1 MRASRPSVSPHRRV
15 RSAILGV
22 LAVLALALALGVWG
36 QLRVN
41 ARSAIGAR
49 LVNLAGRQRMLSQSI
64 ARDVAPSANMADLPR
79 LSASIERMERDYS
92 VLHGLLDSL
101 ASHGAQDLNTA
112 RRALDDAQVSR
123 RAMIRAAHDVTLNT
137 GSSAAARA
145 TLQQSDLF
153 LPQME
158 RTVQALQTFSED
170 DIRATA
176 NTSLLVAGILLLL
189 LILAAALVVEP
200 VVRVVERQHALATQR
215 HAELERFS
223 LAAQQT
229 DNLVVFTDADRRI
242 TWVND
247 GFTRL
252 TGFTS
257 AEAIG
262 KSPGALLQ
270 CPSTNP
276 LTVTAIRVALDSGNA
291 FHGEVLNRSK
301 DGRDYWLDLDVQPM
315 HDDAGILTGFLAI
328 ETDITEQVLQRE
340 RLSSIFNAVTEGV
353 VLVAHDGAIVE
364 CNGAAE
370 RILGLSSEQIHGRA
384 AVDARWGNIRQDGTV
399 LSGDEL
405 PAMITLRTGEALRGV
420 VHGIRLPDGTRR
432 WISVSTEAV
441 RNPRGD
447 VTSVVASFG
456 DVTAQMDNANRL
468 DLVVS
473 GAGLGTWD
481 AHLPSGR
488 SMHNPRCAE
497 MLGFDVS
504 EFPPFITTWNALL
517 HPDDYAYVQATLKA
531 HLRGHTEEYRCEHRL
546 HRKDGT
552 WAWVLVSGR
561 VTERGIRGEPIRAAG
576 VIMDISMAKSLEAR
590 ADAAQDRFEAAIAGT
605 SDGLW
610 DWTVGSEEI
619 WCSPRCGVLLGYPAD
634 GPYPTMSPSTF
645 RERLHPDDREKT
657 LLALDA
663 LRRVDAPCD
672 VEIRLRVL
680 SDEFHWFRMR
690 CKAQRNTTGRPL
702 RLAGSIQSIDAQKL
716 AELQL
721 QRASASLEEA
731 QSVARMGSWSFDID
745 SGYIDWSRQVFSLFG
760 LDESLGP
767 PDYANMLDH
776 YVDDDAARLKAVV
789 AEAARSGTP
798 YSLVLRTRHGHNG
811 VRYLRS
817 EGRARFDAMGAVVG
831 MFGTKMDVTEAVE
844 REEALR
850 QARAEADAA
859 NHSKSEF
866 LANMSHEIRTPL
878 TAILG
883 YTDILRADIAV
894 GDASARQ
901 TSAVDTIQRAGE
913 HLLSVIND
921 ILDLSK
927 IEANKLVIESI
938 NTSLPQLLMDVDSLM
953 RARAA
958 NKGVLLQTSL
968 VTPIPDR
975 ILSDPTR
982 LRQILMNLVGNAAKF
997 TDVGRIDVRALVT
1010 PHDKHDTLRI
1020 EVEDT
1025 GPGMTTMQ
1033 ARQLFQPFTQADA
1046 SVTRRHGGTGL
1057 GLTICRR
1064 LANLMG
1070 GDVRLDYSATGRGSR
1085 FVLELPLVSAPDAVR
1100 ISDLVACKE
1109 ETLAVREA
1117 VQGQTRQ
1124 LLHGRILLAEDGE
1137 DNQRLIAFHL
1147 SRAGADVTIAGN
1159 GRIALEKIRQALSE
1173 GRPYGLLVTDMQMP
1187 EMDGYSLARTLREQG
1202 VDLSIVALTAHAMAE
1217 DRAKCLDAGCDDY
1230 ATKPINAAHLLRTC
1244 ARWLRTSTD
1253 NEHIFPTVT
1262 TSDDAVLISDLAD
1275 DPEMHELIQQF
1286 LVHLGARVMV
1296 IEASRAPAHYATLA
1310 TVAHQLKGA
1319 AGGYGFTPISD
1330 AARDVERL
1338 ANVSSA
1344 HGACEAAV
1352 AVLLSQCAAAIR
1364 GSATLS
1370 TPERT

>member
-1 MRASRPSVSPHRRV
+1 MRASRPSASPHRRV

-22 LAVLALALALGVWG
+22 LAVLAIALAFGVWG

-64 ARDVAPSANMADLPR
+64 ARDAAPSARMADLSR
-79 LSASIERMERDYS
+79 LPASIERMERDYAQ
-92 VLHGLLDSL
+92 LHGLLDSL
-101 ASHGAQDLNTA
+101 ASHGAVRLNTA
-112 RRALDDAQVSR
+112 RRVLDDAQTSR
-123 RAMIRAAHDVTLNT
+123 RAMIRAAHAVLLDT
-137 GSSAAARA
+137 GSSTAGRA

-170 DIRATA
+170 DIRETA
-176 NTSLLVAGILLLL
+176 NISLLVAGVLVLL

-200 VVRVVERQHALATQR
+200 VVRVVARQHALATQR
-215 HAELERFS
+215 HAELERLS
-223 LAAQQT
+223 LAAQRT

-262 KSPGALLQ
+262 QSPGALLQ

-276 LTVTAIRVALDSGNA
+276 QTVAAIRDALNSGKG
-291 FHGEVLNRSK
+291 FHGEVLNRAK
-301 DGRDYWLDLDVQPM
+301 DGRDYWLDLDIQPI

-340 RLSSIFNAVTEGV
+340 RLSSIFDAVTEGV
-353 VLVAHDGAIVE
+353 VLVAHDGRIIE

-370 RILGLSSEQIHGRA
+370 RILGLSSEQIRGRV
-384 AVDARWGNIRQDGTV
+384 AVDARWGAIRQDGTA
-399 LSGDEL
+399 L
-405 PAMITLRTGEALRGV
+405 PGEEMPSMITLRTGEALRGV

-456 DVTAQMDNANRL
+456 DVTAHMDNANRL

-473 GAGLGTWD
+473 GAGLATWD
-481 AHLPSGR
+481 VHLPSGR
-488 SMHNPRCAE
+488 AIHNPRCAE

-504 EFPPFITTWNALL
+504 EFPPFMDTWNTLL
-517 HPDDYAYVQATLKA
+517 HPDDHAYVQATLKA
-531 HLRGHTEEYRCEHRL
+531 HLRGHTAEYRCEHRL

-561 VTERGIRGEPIRAAG
+561 VTERGVRGEPIRAAG
-576 VIMDISMAKSLEAR
+576 VVMDISTAKLLEAR
-590 ADAAQDRFEAAIAGT
+590 ADAAQERFDAAIAGT

-610 DWTVGSEEI
+610 DWTAGSEEI
-619 WCSPRCGVLLGYPAD
+619 WFSPRCWVLLGYATD
-634 GPYPTMSPSTF
+634 GPYPSVSPATF
-645 RERLHPDDREKT
+645 RERLHPDDRENT
-657 LLALDA
+657 LLALAA
-663 LRRVDAPCD
+663 LRRLDAPCD

-680 SDEFHWFRMR
+680 SEEFHWFRMR
-690 CKAQRNTTGRPL
+690 CKAQRDTTGRPL
-702 RLAGSIQSIDAQKL
+702 RLAGSIQNIDAQKL

-731 QSVARMGSWSFDID
+731 QAVARMGSWSFDIA
-745 SGYIDWSRQVFSLFG
+745 SGYIDWSRQIFSLFG
-760 LDESLGP
+760 RDESLGP
-767 PDYANMLDH
+767 PNYANMLDH

-789 AEAARSGTP
+789 AEAASSGTP

-811 VRYLRS
+811 VRFLRS
-817 EGRARFDAMGAVVG
+817 EGRARRDATGAVVG

-883 YTDILRADIAV
+883 YTDILREDIAA

-927 IEANKLVIESI
+927 IEANKLVIESV

-958 NKGVLLQTSL
+958 SKGVLLQTSL
-968 VTPIPDR
+968 ATPIPDR

-982 LRQILMNLVGNAAKF
+982 LRQILMNLMGNAAKF

-1010 PHDKHDTLRI
+1010 EHDSRATLRI

-1025 GPGMTTMQ
+1025 GPGMTTLQ

-1064 LANLMG
+1064 LAGLMG
-1070 GDVRLDYSATGRGSR
+1070 GDVRLDYSAAGRGSR
-1085 FVLELPLVSAPDAVR
+1085 FVLELPLVSAPDAVLV
-1100 ISDLVACKE
+1100 SDLAACNDE
-1109 ETLAVREA
+1109 SSAVVE
-1117 VQGQTRQ
+1117 VSLKQTRHV
-1124 LLHGRILLAEDGE
+1124 LHGRILLAEDGE

-1147 SRAGADVTIAGN
+1147 TRAGADVTIAGN
-1159 GRIALEKIRQALSE
+1159 GRIALEKIRQALYE
-1173 GRPYGLLVTDMQMP
+1173 GCPFGLLVTDMQMP
-1187 EMDGYSLARTLREQG
+1187 EMDGYTLARTLREQG

-1230 ATKPINAAHLLRTC
+1230 ATKPIDAAHLLRTC
-1244 ARWLRTSTD
+1244 ARWLRTATD
-1253 NEHIFPTVT
+1253 DEQIFPAVP
-1262 TSDDAVLISDLAD
+1262 TSDHAVLLSDLAD
-1275 DPEMHELIQQF
+1275 DPDMHELIQQF
-1286 LVHLGARVMV
+1286 LVHLGARMAV
-1296 IEASRAPAHYATLA
+1296 IEASRAPEHRATLA

-1330 AARDVERL
+1330 AARDVERF
-1338 ANVSSA
+1338 AKDRSA
-1344 HGACEAAV
+1344 HVACDAAV
-1352 AVLLSQCAAAIR
+1352 SVLLARCAAAMR
-1364 GSATLS
+1364 GSITFDMRVHL
-1370 TPERT
+1370 